1 MKINFPAETAMAKH
15 FATLRFY
22 LGLLVENCLETG
34 PGAAILTRKRSHMRW
49 RRQSAL
55 DVYTGSFGLFLFVS
69 PWLFAFAGKVARI
82 DVWAS
87 GAAIAAVSIAALVA
101 FSDWEEWLNLLLG
114 VWLTVS
120 PWVLGFTHTK
130 AMHVSIGLGA
140 MVAFVAGLELWL
152 VKYDP
157 QYSSG

>member
-1 MKINFPAETAMAKH
+1 MEINCPAETAKAKH
-15 FATLRFY
+15 FAALRFY

-34 PGAAILTRKRSHMRW
+34 PGAATVTRKRLHMRW

-82 DVWAS
+82 DVWAT
-87 GAAIAAVSIAALVA
+87 GAAIAALSIVA

-114 VWLTVS
+114 L
-120 PWVLGFTHTK
+120 
-130 AMHVSIGLGA
+130 
-140 MVAFVAGLELWL
+140 
-152 VKYDP
+152 
-157 QYSSG
+157 

>member
-1 MKINFPAETAMAKH
+1 MST
-15 FATLRFY
+15 
-22 LGLLVENCLETG
+22 
-34 PGAAILTRKRSHMRW
+34 PGR
-49 RRQSAL
+49 
-55 DVYTGSFGLFLFVS
+55 S

-114 VWLTVS
+114 LWLTVS

-152 VKYDP
+152 VKYAPNIVRGSARIVRGRAKRSCLPGRWAFDATAFLAAVQGIVTRKLNDFAGQRVVAP
-157 QYSSG
+157 LRNFASGLGLRLP